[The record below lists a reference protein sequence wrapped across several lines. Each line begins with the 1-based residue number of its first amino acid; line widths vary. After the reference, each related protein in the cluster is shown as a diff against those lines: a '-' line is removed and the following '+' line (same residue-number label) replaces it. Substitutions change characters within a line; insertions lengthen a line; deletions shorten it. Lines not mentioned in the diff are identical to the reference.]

1 MEFLPEA
8 IAGDEPVMFDSS
20 SGVLGISKLFLQ
32 KAYISLRTDYTQSCI
47 DVRNDVSACNSR
59 HVMGLTLVVLLQTTE
74 NLNAIN
80 TRKRILQNSLFALE
94 LVRDEIRFLNILF
107 SSPLQKHTKSPMLWQ
122 HRKWILQKMDS
133 YDYQH
138 LLQPAYLF
146 SDEKSK
152 TWFDLEF
159 EIILK
164 AGELH
169 TKNYYAW
176 AYARWLLLH
185 TSPDLQDLAEK
196 MFHICKKHV
205 SDISMWSFLLHILLL
220 LDNEDLS
227 LKYTQA
233 TIDETRLCPNHES
246 MWFFIRTSLAKYN
259 KPHLLDISNDPLKP
273 QSENWIS
280 YRANR

>member
-8 IAGDEPVMFDSS
+8 IAGDEPVIFDPS
-20 SGVLGISKLFLQ
+20 SGVLGISKRFLQ
-32 KAYISLRTDYTQSCI
+32 KAYVSLRKEYTQGCI
-47 DVRNDVSACNSR
+47 DVRDNVSAANSQ
-59 HVMGLTLVVLLQTTE
+59 HIMNLTLVVLLQTTE

-80 TRKRILQNSLFALE
+80 TRKRILQNSHFALE

-122 HRKWILQKMDS
+122 HRKWLLQNLES
-133 YDYQH
+133 HSYQH
-138 LLQPAYLF
+138 LLQPAYLP
-146 SDEKSK
+146 SDTKK

-176 AYARWLLLH
+176 AYARWLLSH
-185 TSPDLQDLAEK
+185 TTPDIQELSQR
-196 MFHICKKHV
+196 MFHICKQHV

-220 LDNEDLS
+220 LNNQDLS
-227 LKYTQA
+227 LKYAQL
-233 TIDETRLCPNHES
+233 TIDEAKLCPNHES
-246 MWFFIRTSLAKYN
+246 MWHFIRIILAKYN
-259 KPHLLDISNDPLKP
+259 KPHLLDSSNDRLKP
-273 QSENWIS
+273 QSKKWIS
-280 YRANR
+280 HRISHS